1 MPKLI
6 IDLSFLGGLAP
17 RYFGDK
23 VFDVQNQNLRILG
36 ADNQYAGGVANPIA
50 RLGYLTPAN
59 ITTKALTSTI
69 PIQLQR
75 AVQMDYNLPTN
86 TSIYFLEAD
95 ASAALTKLD
104 DFADTSLVHLRTPG
118 GAIGIGTD
126 LEIYQINGVRKL
138 FASYK
143 GATIGDV
150 MIWDFSSTF
159 DDNWISATVDGTI
172 GLGLNLHKMVV
183 ADNGFMYILDG
194 NAVHKIDGT
203 TAGGVNGTATPNVLL
218 FPVDNVLIDGI
229 DLRGKLWMAF
239 RKSPSTILSDVSIR
253 LPVGVYV
260 WDRFQTEVTMSDVI
274 SIDGVREIRAMAQ
287 FRGVPACFTVSS
299 DGYTQLR
306 IFNGNEFE
314 VIEEMGQNAF
324 PRFPDSIQ
332 NTGNLLIWLGVDGK
346 IYAYGKPH
354 PKLKDALFQLG
365 DITTAIFGETFDS
378 VGAIIGASEEEAS
391 GVTGDNEWPEA
402 YYLSL
407 KTGTANHVR
416 KWYPHAVQ
424 VASGSKNQFPHP
436 NTVYSLVKALP
447 KLSTITSITL
457 YYPPIG
463 LDNATRNMELDI
475 FLNQSAT
482 RFGDAHILTNNDGV
496 KGFKYFQIGQKNVN
510 FIQLG
515 LRWISNLTNNGF
527 LRDAITPMFAE
538 VEYELVDK
546 KK

>member
-36 ADNQYAGGVANPIA
+36 AGNQYAGGVANPIA

-75 AVQMDYNLPTN
+75 AVQLDYQNTN
-86 TSIYFLEAD
+86 IYFLEAD
-95 ASAALTKLD
+95 SSAALTKLD
-104 DFADTSLVHLRTPG
+104 DFKDTSLVHLRTPG
-118 GAIGIGTD
+118 GAVGIGTD
-126 LEIYQINGVRKL
+126 IEIYQINGVRKL

-143 GATIGDV
+143 GGTIGDV

-159 DDNWISATVDGTI
+159 DDNWITATVDGTI
-172 GLGLNLHKMVV
+172 GLGLNLHKMMV

-203 TAGGVNGTATPNVLL
+203 IAGGVNGTATANVLL
-218 FPVDNVLIDGI
+218 FPSYFTLVDGI
-229 DLRGKLWMAF
+229 DLRGKMWIAV
-239 RKSPSTILSDVSIR
+239 RRSSSTILSDVAIN
-253 LPVGVYV
+253 LFTGVYV
-260 WDRFQTEVTMSDVI
+260 WDRQSTQVTMSDFI
-274 SIDGVREIRAMAQ
+274 PIDGVREIRAMAQ

-299 DGYTQLR
+299 DGYAQLR
-306 IFNGNEFE
+306 VFNGNEFE

-324 PRFPDSIQ
+324 PRFPDSVQ
-332 NTGNLLIWLGVDGK
+332 NTGSLLVWLGRDGK
-346 IYAYGKPH
+346 VYAYGKPH

-365 DITTAIFGETFDS
+365 DMTTAIFGETFENT
-378 VGAIIGASEEEAS
+378 GAIIGANENETADA
-391 GVTGDNEWPEA
+391 GDNEWPEA
-402 YYLSL
+402 YYLSFN
-407 KTGTANHVR
+407 TTAGNRFR
-416 KWYPHAVQ
+416 KWYPHAVRIATVNQ
-424 VASGSKNQFPHP
+424 QPHSG
-436 NTVYSLVKALP
+436 TVYSLVKALP
-447 KLSTITSITL
+447 KLSTVESVTL
-457 YYPPIG
+457 YYPPTA
-463 LDNATRNMELDI
+463 LDLADEIANMELDI

-482 RFGDAHILTNNDGV
+482 SFGDARILTNSDGTR
-496 KGFKYFQIGQKNVN
+496 GFQYVQIGQKNVN

-515 LRWISNLTNNGF
+515 FRWDPDGLMKNV
-527 LRDAITPMFAE
+527 ITPMFAE
-538 VEYELVDK
+538 IEYTLADK